1 MAEPQVGIETLN
13 AYVDREL
20 PAAEAARVA
29 RIAAI
34 DPQIA
39 RQIATLHELRAGIAA
54 MTPET
59 VVFTP
64 GRRVPPAR
72 RARAGLIVALAAL
85 VFTLGAGWWSAA
97 PERATPATASA
108 PLALLV
114 AEYDAWHEGAVA
126 PTLPRDIAS
135 PRMTALMEATGLELV
150 LEDRLEFADGTELS
164 HAGFLGTRD
173 CRISLFEM
181 PRVAAGTAHPAF
193 ALHAP
198 ANILQASWDS
208 AETRHVL
215 IARDMDRVR
224 FATIAESL
232 REATVAHDAD
242 EERLVATLGAA
253 RQRCTS

>member
-1 MAEPQVGIETLN
+1 MAEQIGIETLN

-34 DPQIA
+34 EPQIA
-39 RQIATLHELRAGIAA
+39 RQIATLHELRAGVAA
-54 MTPET
+54 MTPQT
-59 VVFTP
+59 VVFT
-64 GRRVPPAR
+64 GKSAPPRR
-72 RARAGLIVALAAL
+72 RAHAGLVAAVAAL
-85 VFTLGAGWWSAA
+85 VLTLGAGWWGAA
-97 PERATPATASA
+97 PERAAPATASA
-108 PLALLV
+108 PPALLV

-126 PTLPRDIAS
+126 PVLPRDIAS
-135 PRMTALMEATGLELV
+135 PRMTALMEATGLDLV

-181 PRVAAGTAHPAF
+181 PRDAAGTAHPAF

-253 RQRCTS
+253 RQRCTG